1 MIYLYRRNKTGICI
15 DRVYGHD
22 GIVEL
27 PETLEGLPV
36 TELGAYIFSD
46 HIDRGDLEKC
56 RMSGKFCTEDGLE
69 VQDEEGMPEMSGN
82 AVQELILPSKLR
94 KVGRYAFYN
103 CFHLKKLSFGGDL
116 RDVGVGAMT
125 GCHKIERVTV
135 KTDENGDSCLR
146 DILTELPETL
156 RVDMDKNGEQGRF
169 WFPEFFEEGVE
180 NTPARI
186 IENHVH
192 GSGIRYRNS
201 FLHKKL
207 NILEYDKLFPYAEA
221 WEEESIVLKLV
232 LDRILY
238 PMDLTETRKKNTS
251 SISENTESVR
261 SVSLAKKKNT
271 QQCGRSSQ
279 RSLRTGQ
286 RQKKCSSVH
295 RDQEIPDGSVSS
307 WTRSQAMEGRRERH
321 LNCEQRR
328 KKQIWK
334 FCS

>member
-207 NILEYDKLFPYAEA
+207 NILEYDNLFPYAEA

-238 PMDLTETRKKNTS
+238 PMDLTETAEEKYIQYLREHGERAVSILGEEKEYAAMRTILTKITPDRTETEKMLERAQRSGDSRWVSILMDTLAGHGRKK
-251 SISENTESVR
+251 
-261 SVSLAKKKNT
+261 
-271 QQCGRSSQ
+271 
-279 RSLRTGQ
+279 
-286 RQKKCSSVH
+286 
-295 RDQEIPDGSVSS
+295 
-307 WTRSQAMEGRRERH
+307 
-321 LNCEQRR
+321 R
-328 KKQIWK
+328 KA
-334 FCS
+334 FEL

>member
-27 PETLEGLPV
+27 LETLEGLPV

-116 RDVGVGAMT
+116 WDVGVGAMT

-238 PMDLTETRKKNTS
+238 PMDLTETAEEKYIQYLREHGERAVSILGEEKEYAAMRTILTKITPDRTETEKMLERAQRSGDSRWVSILMDTLAGHGRKK
-251 SISENTESVR
+251 
-261 SVSLAKKKNT
+261 
-271 QQCGRSSQ
+271 
-279 RSLRTGQ
+279 
-286 RQKKCSSVH
+286 
-295 RDQEIPDGSVSS
+295 
-307 WTRSQAMEGRRERH
+307 
-321 LNCEQRR
+321 R
-328 KKQIWK
+328 KA
-334 FCS
+334 FEL

>member
-186 IENHVH
+186 LENHVH

-201 FLHKKL
+201 FVHKRLHT
-207 NILEYDKLFPYAEA
+207 LEYDKLFPYAVA
-221 WEEESIVLKLV
+221 WEQERIVLNLA

-238 PMDLTETRKKNTS
+238 PMSMTGEAREKYLIYIKEHSQQAVALLGEKKEYEAMQKILKEIAPDRETTEKMLETAQSSGDSRRVSVLMNELGRHGRK
-251 SISENTESVR
+251 
-261 SVSLAKKKNT
+261 
-271 QQCGRSSQ
+271 Q
-279 RSLRTGQ
+279 RKAFEL
-286 RQKKCSSVH
+286 
-295 RDQEIPDGSVSS
+295 
-307 WTRSQAMEGRRERH
+307 
-321 LNCEQRR
+321 
-328 KKQIWK
+328 
-334 FCS
+334 

>member
-69 VQDEEGMPEMSGN
+69 VQDGEGMPEMSGN

-207 NILEYDKLFPYAEA
+207 NILEYDKLFPLCGSVGGGVNCSETGTGP
-221 WEEESIVLKLV
+221 
-232 LDRILY
+232 Y
-238 PMDLTETRKKNTS
+238 PL
-251 SISENTESVR
+251 
-261 SVSLAKKKNT
+261 
-271 QQCGRSSQ
+271 
-279 RSLRTGQ
+279 
-286 RQKKCSSVH
+286 
-295 RDQEIPDGSVSS
+295 PDGSDRDSGRKIHPVSQR
-307 WTRSQAMEGRRERH
+307 TRRACGQYPW
-321 LNCEQRR
+321 RR
-328 KKQIWK
+328 KRIRSNADDPHKDHSGQDRDRKNARACTEIRRFQMGQYPHGHARRPWK
-334 FCS
+334 EEEKGI

>member
-1 MIYLYRRNKTGICI
+1 M
-15 DRVYGHD
+15 
-22 GIVEL
+22 EL

-82 AVQELILPSKLR
+82 VVQELILPSKLR

-156 RVDMDKNGEQGRF
+156 RVDMDKNGEQGCF

-192 GSGIRYRNS
+192 GSGICYRNS

-207 NILEYDKLFPYAEA
+207 NTLEYDKLFPYAEA
-221 WEEESIVLKLV
+221 WEEESIVLKLA

-238 PMDLTETRKKNTS
+238 PMDLTETAEEKYIQYLREHGERAVSILGEEKEYAAMRTILTKITPDRTETEKMLERAQRSGDSRWVSILMDTLAVHGRKK
-251 SISENTESVR
+251 
-261 SVSLAKKKNT
+261 
-271 QQCGRSSQ
+271 
-279 RSLRTGQ
+279 
-286 RQKKCSSVH
+286 
-295 RDQEIPDGSVSS
+295 
-307 WTRSQAMEGRRERH
+307 
-321 LNCEQRR
+321 R
-328 KKQIWK
+328 KA
-334 FCS
+334 FEL

>member
-36 TELGAYIFSD
+36 IELGAYIFSD

-146 DILTELPETL
+146 DILTELPE
-156 RVDMDKNGEQGRF
+156 
-169 WFPEFFEEGVE
+169 FFEEGVE

-238 PMDLTETRKKNTS
+238 PMDLTETAEEKYIQYLREHGERAVSILGEEKEYAAMRTILTKITPDRTETEKMLERAQRSGDSRWVSILMDTLAGHGRKK
-251 SISENTESVR
+251 
-261 SVSLAKKKNT
+261 
-271 QQCGRSSQ
+271 
-279 RSLRTGQ
+279 
-286 RQKKCSSVH
+286 
-295 RDQEIPDGSVSS
+295 
-307 WTRSQAMEGRRERH
+307 
-321 LNCEQRR
+321 R
-328 KKQIWK
+328 KA
-334 FCS
+334 FEL